1 MDNNDYLEDDL
12 PGKLSMAVEYF
23 NTVLYNNIP
32 LIAQTLYSCIYTKNK
47 VIVCATGENIQP
59 SLSFVQ
65 DLNLLSVPDTGSV
78 AAVSMNSDVRLIQV
92 LQRAANNRIYTG
104 QFESIV
110 KDMDALMVIPSNTS
124 DVALLA
130 ALEDLIK
137 RAKDQNTMV
146 IMLSCK
152 QDGDQ
157 LSRHLVPGE
166 DIYLELGDGTDYT
179 SNIHVLITLQS
190 ILNKFKELKNS

>member
-1 MDNNDYLEDDL
+1 
-12 PGKLSMAVEYF
+12 
-23 NTVLYNNIP
+23 
-32 LIAQTLYSCIYTKNK
+32 
-47 VIVCATGENIQP
+47 
-59 SLSFVQ
+59 
-65 DLNLLSVPDTGSV
+65 
-78 AAVSMNSDVRLIQV
+78 
-92 LQRAANNRIYTG
+92 
-104 QFESIV
+104 
-110 KDMDALMVIPSNTS
+110 MVIPSNTS
-124 DVALLA
+124 DVALLS

-137 RAKDQNTMV
+137 RAKDQNAMV

>member
-1 MDNNDYLEDDL
+1 MDNNDYMEDDL
-12 PGKLSMAVEYF
+12 PGKLSMAVDYF

-32 LIAQTLYSCIYTKNK
+32 LIAQTLYSCIYMKSK

-59 SLSFVQ
+59 SISFVQ

-78 AAVSMNSDVRLIQV
+78 AAVSLNSDVRLIQV
-92 LQRAANNRIYTG
+92 LQRSANNRIYSG

-137 RAKDQNTMV
+137 RAKEQNTMI